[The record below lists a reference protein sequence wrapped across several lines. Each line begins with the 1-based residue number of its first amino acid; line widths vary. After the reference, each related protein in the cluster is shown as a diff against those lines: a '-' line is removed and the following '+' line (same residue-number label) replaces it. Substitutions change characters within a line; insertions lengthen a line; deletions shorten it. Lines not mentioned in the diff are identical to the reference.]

1 MSVRRE
7 VDILQIVKS
16 VAVEKKLKKF
26 GKCCHGYWK
35 NAQNKKK
42 DKTKVAQESEAQGA
56 TLVAFD
62 RNKV

>member
-7 VDILQIVKS
+7 VDIQIVKS
-16 VAVEKKLKKF
+16 VVVEKKLKKF
-26 GKCCHGYWK
+26 SKCCHGYWK
-35 NAQNKKK
+35 NAKNKK
-42 DKTKVAQESEAQGA
+42 DKTKVNKGE